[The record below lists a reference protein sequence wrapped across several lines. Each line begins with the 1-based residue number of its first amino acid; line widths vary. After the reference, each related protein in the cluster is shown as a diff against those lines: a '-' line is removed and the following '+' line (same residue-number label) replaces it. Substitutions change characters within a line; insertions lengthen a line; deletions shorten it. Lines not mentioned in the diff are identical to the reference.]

1 MLRDNGDSS
10 TGTFNGQTKDSQSH
24 ISTFSDLHAAR
35 DHMVCLFINQR
46 VLIIH

>member
-1 MLRDNGDSS
+1 MVIQVQVPLMVKPKTLINH
-10 TGTFNGQTKDSQSH
+10 TYL
-24 ISTFSDLHAAR
+24 STFSDLHAAR